1 MNISKCLRV
10 NYSHHLNR
18 KLYLEAPYYLFRSRV
33 QISKGGIITQHIN
46 NINTKGEKVHKGENN
61 YTNKCNNDG
70 LNEGP
75 YKHEEKGSR
84 RRPVFTDR
92 KVNNALNET
101 IRVFRDLDTAYH
113 FVKLQPKVSSTPLV
127 SRIFWL
133 KFANHTRD
141 KLDLLEAWNQAT
153 TLPMSVEDAES
164 DWVSSVQDQFVSR
177 LCQALPEYDYD
188 QLANITYSLGL
199 LNNRLEHLNT
209 LTSMVDSNL
218 AKKMKEKLKKTDVTE
233 EDIDQSLRIAFIWLR
248 RGMETPHSHKSQ
260 LSGLHNRALIEILYS
275 THLSALTPAQTVFLL
290 FLAGVQRELPD
301 CRADMDPGQGFSLP
315 NPLSEKLS
323 CVLPLLSHREV
334 GVVCHSL
341 HQAHVYIETHHS
353 AVRQAA
359 LHCLL
364 NFPESD
370 IVRDQFTLT
379 GVTKFMRKRG
389 SENTKHVVA
398 IMEKFKPHLYS
409 LNTYTKLRLLQ
420 FIIPGKPSPEYSRE
434 FTSKLCKSM
443 VGQLNQMRLKDL
455 EQFTFCLYFL
465 NHRSINRV
473 ISKEIGESMLK
484 CDWANVRSGKSFVFL
499 VTFLARVGRFEEE
512 SINQIIEKANSCKMK
527 NLHTDSGLAEAIQFL
542 FQLNIPWVRKAKTTY
557 IINFI
562 QRNRF
567 VCRNSLAHVLELDCI
582 RELYDLNCERLDP
595 DLRKTLTEFLHS
607 LPEYQYSYQV
617 TEDGRIESSWFK
629 DENRSLVQRDLSVIL
644 GGADHVWCGH
654 PFPHSTSPV
663 LIYALDKEGQPVTI
677 PTDFCCFTSD
687 SIISRAL
694 DKDYVWTAVI
704 VPSKGMMDWRGN
716 QFGPVNYKVEHLK
729 KLGYKIRV
737 VFWVDYLGAL
747 KAKRNLAFLRKLLKV
762 NTSKKKI
769 Q

>member
-1 MNISKCLRV
+1 LIHFYKRVAAMNILKCLKVR
-10 NYSHHLNR
+10 N
-18 KLYLEAPYYLFRSRV
+18 KYLEASSSFQFRVMR
-33 QISKGGIITQHIN
+33 SKVPTITQLMHV
-46 NINTKGEKVHKGENN
+46 NTNAIKTKEEQVQGKVTDLQQDDCQTGFKRRPIFTNRKVH
-61 YTNKCNNDG
+61 
-70 LNEGP
+70 
-75 YKHEEKGSR
+75 
-84 RRPVFTDR
+84 
-92 KVNNALNET
+92 NALNQT
-101 IRVFRDLDTAYH
+101 INVFRDLDTTYH
-113 FVKLQPKVSSTPLV
+113 FVKLQPKVSSSPLV

-153 TLPMSVEDAES
+153 TLPTCTDDNTDS

-177 LCQALPEYDYD
+177 LCQALLEYDYD
-188 QLANITYSLGL
+188 QLGNITHSLGL

-218 AKKMKEKLKKTDVTE
+218 TTRMKEKFKSTNVTE
-233 EDIDQSLRIAFIWLR
+233 EDIDQSLRIAYIWLR
-248 RGMETPHSHKSQ
+248 RGMETPHRSQ
-260 LSGLHNRALIEILYS
+260 LTGLHNRALVEILFS
-275 THLSALTPAQTVFLL
+275 THLPDLTPAQTVFLL

-301 CRADMDPGQGFSLP
+301 CRAAMDTGQGVSLP
-315 NPLSEKLS
+315 STLYEKLS
-323 CVLPLLSHREV
+323 SVLPLLSHREV

-389 SENTKHVVA
+389 SENTRHVVT
-398 IMEKFKPHLYS
+398 IMEKYKPHLHK
-409 LNTYTKLRLLQ
+409 LNTYTKLRMLQ
-420 FIIPGKPSPEYSRE
+420 FILPGKPSPENSRE
-434 FTSKLCKSM
+434 FISELCESM
-443 VGQLNQMRLKDL
+443 VGHLNQMRLKDL

-465 NHRSINRV
+465 NHKNINRR

-499 VTFLARVGRFEEE
+499 VTFLARMGRFEVD
-512 SINQIIEKANSCKMK
+512 SINQILEKANRCKMN
-527 NLHTDSGLAEAIQFL
+527 NLHKDSGLAEAIQFL

-582 RELYDLNCERLDP
+582 RELYNLKCEKLDP

-607 LPEYQYSYQV
+607 LPEYQHSYQE
-617 TEDGRIESSWFK
+617 TRDGRIESSWFK
-629 DENRSLVQRDLSVIL
+629 DDNRSLVQRDLSTIL
-644 GGADHVWCGH
+644 GGDDHVWCGH
-654 PFPHSTSPV
+654 PFPHSTTPV
-663 LIYALDKEGQPVTI
+663 LIFAQNKQGQPVTI

-687 SIISRAL
+687 SIISRVL
-694 DKDYVWTAVI
+694 DQDHIWTAVV
-704 VPSKGMMDWRGN
+704 VPSKGMMDWKGN
-716 QFGPVNYKVEHLK
+716 QFGPVDYKLEHLK
-729 KLGYKIRV
+729 MLGYRTRV
-737 VFWVDYLGAL
+737 VFWVDYLGSL
-747 KAKRNLAFLRKLLKV
+747 KARRNLSFLRKLLKH
-762 NTSKKKI
+762 KQK
-769 Q
+769 